1 MMNRWFT
8 AVVCLTGTL
17 FCAIPAGAQ
26 GLQTAVLTGAATSAD
41 GIALP
46 GVTVTAASPALLGD
60 RFEVTDV
67 NGVYSIKG
75 LPAGTYSVTFD
86 LANFKPARRD
96 NVVLTVGGTIEVS
109 ANMSLAARTETV
121 TVTAEAPSS
130 LTTVATGKSL
140 DKKSVDQL
148 PVGRRPVDI
157 AELSPGL
164 TNNTFT
170 TNQLAISGAYGF
182 DNVFM
187 VDGVDVNDTL
197 LGTANNLYIEDAI
210 ENTTVL
216 TNGISAEYGRFSGGV
231 VNLVTKSGGN
241 MFSGSFRE
249 NLSNPA
255 WINETPLE
263 RTNNVVH
270 KSVLGKT
277 HEATFG
283 GPIAKDRVWFFGA
296 GRWETTNTPSTFSQ
310 SGVAY
315 TRTDTNRRGE
325 LKLTGRF
332 RLADTISGTYINN
345 GTKQANASG
354 VPAAAILDS
363 NVLVTRNLPNR
374 LLALNYSG
382 IVGNSMFA
390 TLQYSQKRQ
399 ITRGNGGTSTAIGN
413 SPFETLGATVPGG
426 LYYHAPYF
434 DATDPEQRN
443 NQQVTGSVS
452 RLLSSK
458 GAGTHDLKGGAE
470 YFVTT
475 GIGGN
480 SQSPTGYVFVTDFV
494 TDAAGRPVL
503 ESNGSPTPRFVPG
516 QSQVWNFQALRG
528 AKIDIK
534 TTSFYA
540 QDRWSVNRR
549 LTLDLGTR
557 FEMVRSDATGDI
569 TAVDTS
575 TIVPRLGAVFAL
587 DESAKTTVQGSYSH
601 YSGKYGQ
608 VQFSDNSNVSRPSE
622 VDYVYN
628 GPAGQGG
635 TFAPGLD
642 PSNYTTVVFASFP
655 TANVKVAKGLQ
666 SPIVRE
672 GTVALGRQ
680 LGQQGHAKATYVWRK
695 TTNFVEDFA
704 SLQNG
709 VVDVPLVGPLTNRVL
724 DNTDVPKRSY
734 QAAIF
739 QTDYRMADR
748 MWMGADYTMQV
759 KDHGNF
765 AGEAAGVPGA
775 QSIYGDFSEVY
786 APALDRLMPY
796 GRLDS
801 FQRHKLR
808 AYGTYTQSM
817 GRFGSVDL
825 SPIWR
830 VNSGKVYSLTAT
842 TPVPAAQLARN
853 PGYPTNDINPAVRET
868 VFFGDRGQY
877 FFKGYGVMDFAA
889 TYAIPVWKS
898 AAPWFKV
905 EIYNALNNQKQI
917 AWDKTISITA
927 ANRAGALDA
936 NGIPLAYTQGA
947 RFGQATNDTMFPQP
961 YAGQNGGRAMRIAFG
976 ARF

>member
-1 MMNRWFT
+1 MRKSWLA

-17 FCAIPAGAQ
+17 LCAIPAGAQ
-26 GLQTAVLTGAATSAD
+26 GVQTAVLTGAATSAD
-41 GIALP
+41 GVALP
-46 GVTVTAASPALLGD
+46 GVTVTASSPALLGD
-60 RFEVTDV
+60 RSEVTDV

-75 LPAGTYSVTFD
+75 LPAGTYSVAFALD
-86 LANFKPARRD
+86 NFKPARRE
-96 NVVLTVGGTIEVS
+96 NVVLTVGGTIEVN

-121 TVTAEAPSS
+121 TVTAEAPST

-140 DKKSVDQL
+140 DKKQVDQL
-148 PVGRRPVDI
+148 PLGRRPVDI
-157 AELSPGL
+157 AELAPGL
-164 TNNTFT
+164 TSNTVT

-197 LGTANNLYIEDAI
+197 NGTPNNLYIEDAI
-210 ENTTVL
+210 QSTTVL

-231 VNLVTKSGGN
+231 VNQITKSGGN

-249 NLSNPA
+249 NLANPA

-263 RTNNVVH
+263 KSNGVVH

-283 GPIAKDRVWFFGA
+283 GPIAKDRLWFFGA
-296 GRWETTNTPSTFSQ
+296 GRWETTNIPSTFSQ

-315 TRTDTNRRGE
+315 TRTDTNHRGE
-325 LKLTGRF
+325 LKVTGRF
-332 RLADTISGTYINN
+332 RLADTLSGTYINN
-345 GTKQANASG
+345 STEQANASG
-354 VPAAAILDS
+354 VPAAAILDNS
-363 NVLVTRNLPNR
+363 VLVTRNLPNR

-382 IVGNSMFA
+382 IVGKSLFA

-399 ITRGNGGTSTAIGN
+399 ITRNNGGTSTALAN
-413 SPFETLGATVPGG
+413 SPFLTLGATAPGG
-426 LYYHAPYF
+426 LYYHAPFF

-443 NQQVTGSVS
+443 NQQLTGSIS
-452 RLLSSK
+452 HLLSSK
-458 GAGTHDLKGGAE
+458 RAGTHDMKGGAE

-480 SQSPTGYVFVTDFV
+480 SQSSTGYVFVTDYA
-494 TDAAGRPVL
+494 TTAGKPVL
-503 ESNGSPTPRFVPG
+503 ETSGSPTPVFTPG
-516 QSQVWNFQALRG
+516 LSQVWNFQAVRG
-528 AKIDIK
+528 AQIDIK

-540 QDRWSVNRR
+540 QDRWTVNRR

-557 FEMVRSDATGDI
+557 LEVVRSNATGDI
-569 TAVDTS
+569 KAVDTT

-587 DESAKTTVQGSYSH
+587 DEQGKTTVQGSYSH
-601 YSGKYGQ
+601 YAGKYGQ
-608 VQFSDNSNVSRPSE
+608 VQFSSNSNVSRPNE
-622 VDYVYN
+622 VDYVYT
-628 GPAGQGG
+628 GPAGQGSN
-635 TFAPGLD
+635 FAPGLD
-642 PSNYTTVVFASFP
+642 PANYTEVVFANFP
-655 TANVKVAKGLQ
+655 TANVPVAKGLQ

-672 GTVALGRQ
+672 STVALGRE
-680 LGQQGHAKATYVWRK
+680 LGQQGHAKATYVWRN
-695 TTNFVEDFA
+695 TANFVEDFA
-704 SLQNG
+704 SLQTGIVN
-709 VVDVPLVGPLTNRVL
+709 VPLVGPLTNRLL

-748 MWMGADYTMQV
+748 AWLGVDYTLQL
-759 KDHGNF
+759 KDDGNF

-775 QSIYGDFSEVY
+775 QSIYGDFPEIY
-786 APALDRLMPY
+786 GPALDRLMPS
-796 GRLDS
+796 GHLDS
-801 FQRHKLR
+801 FQRHKMR
-808 AYGTYTQSM
+808 AYGTYTQPM

-830 VNSGKVYSLTAT
+830 VNSGRSYSLTAT
-842 TPVPAAQLARN
+842 TPIPAAQLARN

-936 NGIPLAYTQGA
+936 NGIPLAYTQGP
-947 RFGQATNDTMFPQP
+947 RFGTATSDTMFPQP

>member
-1 MMNRWFT
+1 MTRWFA

-17 FCAIPAGAQ
+17 LCAIPAGAQ
-26 GLQTAVLTGAATSAD
+26 GVQTAVLTGATTSAD
-41 GIALP
+41 GVALP
-46 GVTVTAASPALLGD
+46 GVTITASSPALQGE
-60 RFEVTDV
+60 RVEVTDV

-75 LPAGTYSVTFD
+75 LPSGTYTVTFD
-86 LANFKPARRD
+86 LSNFKPARRD
-96 NVVLTVGGTIEVS
+96 NVALTVGGTIEVS
-109 ANMSLAARTETV
+109 ANMSLAGRTETV

-140 DKKSVDQL
+140 DKKQVDQM
-148 PVGRRPVDI
+148 PIGRRPVDI

-164 TNNTFT
+164 TTNTFT
-170 TNQLAISGAYGF
+170 TGQLAISGAYGF

-197 LGTANNLYIEDAI
+197 NGTANNLFVEDAI

-216 TNGISAEYGRFSGGV
+216 TNGISAEYGRFSGGL
-231 VNLVTKSGGN
+231 VNLVHKSGGN
-241 MFSGSFRE
+241 LFSGSFRE
-249 NLSNPA
+249 NLANPA

-263 RTNNVVH
+263 RKNGVEH
-270 KSVLGKT
+270 QSVLGKT

-283 GPIAKDRVWFFGA
+283 GPISKDRIWFFGA
-296 GRWETTNTPSTFSQ
+296 GRWETTNTPNTFSQ

-325 LKLTGRF
+325 LKVTGRF
-332 RLADTISGTYINN
+332 
-345 GTKQANASG
+345 
-354 VPAAAILDS
+354 P
-363 NVLVTRNLPNR
+363 
-374 LLALNYSG
+374 
-382 IVGNSMFA
+382 
-390 TLQYSQKRQ
+390 
-399 ITRGNGGTSTAIGN
+399 
-413 SPFETLGATVPGG
+413 
-426 LYYHAPYF
+426 
-434 DATDPEQRN
+434 
-443 NQQVTGSVS
+443 
-452 RLLSSK
+452 RLLSSAR
-458 GAGTHDLKGGAE
+458 AGTHDLKGGAE

-480 SQSPTGYVFVTDFV
+480 SQSPTGYVFVTDFL
-494 TDAAGRPVL
+494 TDAAGKPVL
-503 ESNGSPTPRFVPG
+503 ESNLSPTPRFVPG
-516 QSQVWNFQALRG
+516 QSQVWNFQATRG

-557 FEMVRSDATGDI
+557 FEVVRSNATGDI
-569 TAVDTS
+569 QAVDTA

-587 DESAKTTVQGSYSH
+587 DESGKTTVQGSYAH

-608 VQFSDNSNVSRPSE
+608 VQFSANSNVSRPSE
-622 VDYVYN
+622 VDYVYT
-628 GPAGQGG
+628 GPAGQGSN
-635 TFAPGLD
+635 FAPGLD
-642 PSNYTTVVFASFP
+642 PANYTAVVFASFP

-709 VVDVPLVGPLTNRVL
+709 VVDVPLVGTLTNRVL
-724 DNTDVPKRSY
+724 DNTDVPRRSY

-739 QTDYRMADR
+739 QTDYRVADR
-748 MWMGADYTMQV
+748 MWMGADYTLQV

-775 QSIYGDFSEVY
+775 QSIYGDFPEIY

-796 GRLDS
+796 GRPYS
-801 FQRHKLR
+801 FHRHKMR

-830 VNSGKVYSLTAT
+830 VNSGRVFSLTAA

-853 PGYPTNDINPAVRET
+853 PGYPTNDVNPAVRAA
-868 VFFGDRGQY
+868 VFFGDRGPY
-877 FFKGYGVMDFAA
+877 FFNGYGGSGFAA
-889 TYAIPVWKS
+889 SYAIPVWKS
-898 AAPWFKV
+898 AAPCFK
-905 EIYNALNNQKQI
+905 
-917 AWDKTISITA
+917 
-927 ANRAGALDA
+927 
-936 NGIPLAYTQGA
+936 
-947 RFGQATNDTMFPQP
+947 
-961 YAGQNGGRAMRIAFG
+961 GG
-976 ARF
+976 

>member
-1 MMNRWFT
+1 VMNRWFT

-17 FCAIPAGAQ
+17 LCAIPAGAQ

-41 GIALP
+41 GVALP
-46 GVTVTAASPALLGD
+46 GVTVTASSPALLGD

-140 DKKSVDQL
+140 DKKQIDQMPL
-148 PVGRRPVDI
+148 GRRPVDI
-157 AELSPGL
+157 AELAPGL

-187 VDGVDVNDTL
+187 IDGVDVNDTL
-197 LGTANNLYIEDAI
+197 NGTANNLYVEDAI
-210 ENTTVL
+210 QNTTVL

-231 VNLVTKSGGN
+231 VNMVTKSGGN

-249 NLSNPA
+249 NLSNPS

-263 RTNNVVH
+263 RSNNVVH

-283 GPIAKDRVWFFGA
+283 GPISKDRVWFFGA
-296 GRWETTNTPSTFSQ
+296 GRWETSNTPSTFSQ

-345 GTKQANASG
+345 GTEQANVSG
-354 VPAAAILDS
+354 VPAAAILDQS
-363 NVLVTRNLPNR
+363 VLVTRNLPNR

-399 ITRGNGGTSTAIGN
+399 ITKNNGGTSTALAN

-443 NQQVTGSVS
+443 NQQLTGSIS
-452 RLLSSK
+452 RLLSSPR
-458 GAGTHDLKGGAE
+458 AGTHDMKGGAE

-480 SQSPTGYVFVTDFV
+480 SQSSTGYVFVTDFS
-494 TDAAGRPVL
+494 TANGRPVL
-503 ESNGSPTPRFVPG
+503 ESNGSPMPVFTPGV
-516 QSQVWNFQALRG
+516 SQVWNFQASRG

-540 QDRWSVNRR
+540 QDRWTVNRR

-557 FEMVRSDATGDI
+557 FEMVRSNATGDI

-587 DESAKTTVQGSYSH
+587 DESAKTTVQGSYAH

-608 VQFSDNSNVSRPSE
+608 VQFSANSNVSRPSE
-622 VDYVYN
+622 VDYVYT
-628 GPAGQGG
+628 GPAGAGSN
-635 TFAPGLD
+635 FAPGLD
-642 PSNYTTVVFASFP
+642 PANYTAVVFANFP
-655 TANVKVAKGLQ
+655 TANVKVARGLQ

-709 VVDVPLVGPLTNRVL
+709 VVNVPLVGPLTNRVL

-739 QTDYRMADR
+739 QSDYRVADR
-748 MWMGADYTMQV
+748 MWMGVDYTMQL
-759 KDHGNF
+759 KDDGNF
-765 AGEAAGVPGA
+765 AGEAAGIPGQ
-775 QSIYGDFSEVY
+775 QSIYGDFSEIY
-786 APALDRLMPY
+786 GPALDRLMPY

-801 FQRHKLR
+801 FQRHKMR

-868 VFFGDRGQY
+868 VYFGDRGQY

-917 AWDKTISITA
+917 AWDKTVSITA

-936 NGIPLAYTQGA
+936 NGIPLDYTKGA

-961 YAGQNGGRAMRIAFG
+961 YTGQNGGRAMRVAFG